1 MVLCSAGKGPFVAG
15 KANNMCQRG
24 SFMGGGGGGGVV
36 GEGEWSEGH
45 DPALAGKFRG

>member
-1 MVLCSAGKGPFVAG
+1 MPEGQFYGW
-15 KANNMCQRG
+15 
-24 SFMGGGGGGGVV
+24 GGGVGVV